1 MSTNVRVKNNNRG
14 EFILAPYKAVVEQM
28 GEYFVFVVNDS
39 SKVTQ
44 QKVILGTRIDDK
56 VIVKDGLKEGD
67 KVVAEGVQKL
77 KEGSAVNTGSA
88 KLN

>member
-1 MSTNVRVKNNNRG
+1 
-14 EFILAPYKAVVEQM
+14 M

-44 QKVILGTRIDDK
+44 QKVTLGTRIDDK

-67 KVVAEGVQKL
+67 RVVAEGVQKL